1 MPHAADQWQQGTS
14 IMAGAVLLGV
24 QKGIERYNAAFPDP
38 FYSDHIGTYL
48 VPVFIIGTAVS
59 FMPAVIAASREIPTV
74 RKIFLLD
81 AAAPLAIFML
91 LALPFGD
98 PLARQAIHLLISLAV
113 CGGVIAWASTLL
125 EALTTERRATV
136 TSPPHHLQK

>member
-1 MPHAADQWQQGTS
+1 
-14 IMAGAVLLGV
+14 MAGAVLLGV

-59 FMPAVIAASREIPTV
+59 FMPAVIATSREIPTV

-81 AAAPLAIFML
+81 AAVPLSIFVL
-91 LALPFGD
+91 LALPFDD
-98 PLARQAIHLLISLAV
+98 PLARQAIHLLVSLAV
-113 CGGVIAWASTLL
+113 CGGIVAWVSTLL
-125 EALTTERRATV
+125 EALTMEKRATIA
-136 TSPPHHLQK
+136 SPPHHFQE